1 MKKLLTALVGLMLM
15 ATVDAYAISKSKY
28 MVKAMQ
34 AFVGQPAKVAL
45 AKFGHTTSTTEYKG
59 GSSTLKWGSGVCTI
73 AMEVTDSVVQSWSI
87 DGQWSYCWGKFV
99 GLYHSKWPKKRRQPQ
114 EEWPTE

>member
-15 ATVDAYAISKSKY
+15 ATVDAYAVSKGKY
-28 MVKAMQ
+28 MAKAMQ
-34 AFVGQPAKVAL
+34 AFVGQPAEVAL
-45 AKFGHTTSTTEYKG
+45 AKFGHPTSTTEYKDG
-59 GSSTLKWGSGVCTI
+59 ATSLKWDSGICTI
-73 AMEVTDSVVQSWSI
+73 AMEVADSVVRSWSI
-87 DGQWSYCWGKFV
+87 DGKWSYCWGKFV